1 MTSGSTLKPLSPYE
15 SHGELRQVKVTANLV
30 LLGIFYFCIPFFCD
44 LLSSSSGQVFFFF
57 CSAFKWSV
65 GDVVAII

>member
-44 LLSSSSGQVFFFF
+44 LLSSSSGQVSFF
-57 CSAFKWSV
+57 CSAFKGSV